1 MEGDKAK
8 QATPT
13 ESARAS
19 KGSIDAI
26 LRLVVRSDQRSSL
39 FWWLFEHHDELRQAE
54 AESGLGIPWRRLCGE
69 FATLGL
75 TVAGGGPVTRENAA
89 QTWQR
94 VRKEKKR
101 VEERRALELAEREA
115 RCAADPRRNMPS
127 RFPKGEYGPPLSSVQ
142 PGPGPAPA
150 RALVPAPRQTPVV
163 VSATSAPARDDEYWR
178 DMVLPEC
185 LKDTCVVDWDNS
197 VLDLRQFFRNDGIP
211 EPWDNPN
218 LDPGDREAEM
228 KLVIWMRAK
237 EWARYRPYDRRH
249 RSKW

>member
-1 MEGDKAK
+1 MTDDSDEERER
-8 QATPT
+8 P
-13 ESARAS
+13 ARVRPS
-19 KGSIDAI
+19 KKSIDAM
-26 LRLVVRSDQRSSL
+26 LQRVARPAWRSPL
-39 FWWLFEHHDELRQAE
+39 FWWLIDHHDELRQAE
-54 AESGLGIPWRRLCGE
+54 VNTGRGVTWQSLCEDFPDQGI
-69 FATLGL
+69 TLADGR
-75 TVAGGGPVTRENAA
+75 PVTPATAKR
-89 QTWQR
+89 TWQR
-94 VRKEKKR
+94 VRKEIVR
-101 VEERRALELAEREA
+101 VEERRARELAEREA
-115 RCAADPRRNMPS
+115 RRAADPRRNMPS

-142 PGPGPAPA
+142 PGPPPA

-163 VSATSAPARDDEYWR
+163 VSATSASARDDEYCR